1 MILNIGSQSVERKES
16 KLLKD
21 LREVNKLKRDS
32 NKPVIVIE
40 FSWQVLFVL
49 LIALAFIFWGKEL
62 VTIGIFIF
70 AALVIMSAAR
80 PVVSWLMRRKF
91 SKGWAVT
98 VTYMFA
104 IVIFSALISAV
115 IVPLINQVGTIRD
128 TLPELVDRFV
138 SDFDGISIGA
148 FTIDSTTI
156 TNMTDDFLQNFSV
169 TDSFASLAGTV
180 GSVFSFSTMF
190 LAAIVFSIYI
200 LLDHDNL
207 LDLGLTRISSDDR
220 RKRVKKLVVDL
231 ENKLGVWLLGQATVS
246 AIAGIVMGIALSLFG
261 VPFALPLAV
270 FIALM
275 DAIPSIGATIATI
288 PVFIIAL
295 IANGP
300 LTALL
305 VVIIFIAYQ
314 QIENTFISPKIMGNA
329 VGIKPVFILL
339 IAVSFLILFGVWG
352 ALLAVPIVAI
362 IQIFYEFY
370 IDLQKLE
377 AKGSI

>member
-80 PVVSWLMRRKF
+80 PVVNWLVRRKF

-148 FTIDSTTI
+148 FAIDSTTI